1 MEAAGVQ
8 VRLCSSAAKVP
19 LSPEDGIGAL
29 KSRVAG
35 AFGLTAPFD
44 IVGPGGRLTTDEDA
58 AQALLKG
65 DGSELSVSNLA
76 VQATRSGDS

>member
-8 VRLCSSAAKVP
+8 VRLCNSAAKVS

-44 IVGPGGRLTTDEDA
+44 IVGPDGRLTTDEDA
-58 AQALLKG
+58 AQALKG
-65 DGSELSVSNLA
+65 DASELCISNLRWYDNR
-76 VQATRSGDS
+76 VLP